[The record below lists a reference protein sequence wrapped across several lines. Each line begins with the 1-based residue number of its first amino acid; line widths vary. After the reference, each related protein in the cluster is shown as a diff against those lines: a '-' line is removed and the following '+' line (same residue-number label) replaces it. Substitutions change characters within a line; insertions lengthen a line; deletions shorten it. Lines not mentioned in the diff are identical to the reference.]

1 MAFKVF
7 GKKIDKIGL
16 LGLSLLGL
24 LVFHMIYGCTICK
37 EGNQNMSD
45 TEEKEEKEEKE
56 KASTPPPRK
65 SVLNKASDF
74 NQNNAN
80 KEAYEKQKKDEE
92 MLNSFNTM

>member
-37 EGNQNMSD
+37 EGLKNTNVLGD
-45 TEEKEEKEEKE
+45 VLKEDNP
-56 KASTPPPRK
+56 A
-65 SVLNKASDF
+65 
-74 NQNNAN
+74 NAN
-80 KEAYEKQKKDEE
+80 KDGYEKHKESE
-92 MLNSFNTM
+92 NMLNSINNI